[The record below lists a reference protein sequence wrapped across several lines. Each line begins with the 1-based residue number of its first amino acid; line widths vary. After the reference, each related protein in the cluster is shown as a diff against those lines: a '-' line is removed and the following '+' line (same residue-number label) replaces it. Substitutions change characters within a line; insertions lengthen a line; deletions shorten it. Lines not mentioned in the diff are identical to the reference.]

1 MPYIG
6 NQPITGNF
14 IKLDTISVV
23 NGQAAYTMQKDSANF
38 SPASANQM
46 IVSLNGIIQNPSSS
60 FTISGSTITFASN
73 LVTGD
78 VINFILVLG
87 DVLNIGTP
95 SDNTVTND
103 KLATEPTLISKG
115 AGSDSGAIQLNC
127 EQNTHGVK
135 IKGPPHS
142 ASQSYTLTLPS
153 TAPSA
158 NKALITD
165 GSGNLSFADAGG
177 GYVHLSGTTH
187 TATATLD
194 FTTSDVLDLS
204 KYRKY
209 MLRIA
214 GVKADTGSSGSLNMQ
229 VFHSGSIQTGSVYK
243 YVYLRHRLSSSST
256 SGSGSTGTT
265 SIIINPSNYSGSATG
280 MEHNGEVFVDFTP
293 YYFTMNS
300 LTSSYH
306 NTSLDALTTNM
317 SAGIY
322 FGNSSQNVTGFR
334 ILMSSNNIKGRID
347 LYGLT
352 NSLGDNGDW

>member
-6 NQPITGNF
+6 QEPITGNF

-23 NGQAAYTMQKDSANF
+23 NGQATYSMQKDSVNF

-46 IVSLNGIIQNPSSS
+46 LVSLNGIIQNPGSS
-60 FTISGSTITFASN
+60 FTISGHQISFASN

-78 VINFILVLG
+78 VINYILVLG

-103 KLATEPTLISKG
+103 KLATAPTLISKG

-165 GSGNLSFADAGG
+165 GSGNLSFGSAGG
-177 GYVHLSGTTH
+177 LVLLS
-187 TATATLD
+187 
-194 FTTSDVLDLS
+194 
-204 KYRKY
+204 R
-209 MLRIA
+209 
-214 GVKADTGSSGSLNMQ
+214 Q
-229 VFHSGSIQTGSVYK
+229 VV
-243 YVYLRHRLSSSST
+243 SSST
-256 SGSGSTGTT
+256 AEVVFNSSLITSTYDDYILKGSGIVPASDGPYHRWQTSTDNGSTMDTGWYSNGVIVRFDNNSVGSGSYTSNQNYLEIIDALGTASGETSSWVMWVNDVNSTTQKGWFAQKTQKSSNAYMYHHTQGFYRDSTGT
-265 SIIINPSNYSGSATG
+265 INYLKYYLSSGNIASGT
-280 MEHNGEVFVDFTP
+280 FT
-293 YYFTMNS
+293 
-300 LTSSYH
+300 
-306 NTSLDALTTNM
+306 
-317 SAGIY
+317 
-322 FGNSSQNVTGFR
+322 
-334 ILMSSNNIKGRID
+334 
-347 LYGLT
+347 LYGLVK
-352 NSLGDNGDW
+352 S